1 MGCVPVRP
9 RSASLTQGP
18 LDVLI
23 TQSHGLKDASAAAL
37 ATWMQQRCAQRGLA
51 TFYQKGLCG
60 SVKLHGKSRR
70 LLRDA
75 FERCFCVAAAAVST
89 AAKYVDTAPLANEI
103 LWAEQHHKPVL
114 LVYDS
119 SKPIDLHFWE
129 ATWPPLF
136 QPVPMVARYYGK
148 GHEACAD
155 GFISTLQGVLSKD
168 AAEPAH
174 ESPEPQP
181 RPSDAPGG
189 FDVAT
194 WEGALDEFRTAQPI
208 DVLPSPEA
216 KGILRRRSESPD
228 RKRVAHK
235 DFQCPQEGLQEAIRY
250 VVKALP
256 EVAAGSDEAI
266 VELLCASVG
275 VSERLVAASLRH
287 LAARIGLG
295 HLCESLHEMQVWFM
309 IALRQ
314 HSDSVDVCTFAM
326 QCLDLSAEKISH
338 RQRLFSSSEVE
349 CLVSAI
355 RSYPSCQ
362 ALQRHGFSLLAQM
375 LDKSVTEIQQ
385 SSDEMLALPGGGL
398 TRIITRLGVAELAL
412 SALLIHSDDPMLF
425 HYVCVLLQRLA
436 PSSKE
441 VKVSAAQH

>member
-9 RSASLTQGP
+9 RPASLQTRGP

-23 TQSHGLKDASAAAL
+23 TQSHGLKDATAVAL

-60 SVKLHGKSRR
+60 SVKLQGKSRR
-70 LLRDA
+70 VLRDA

-89 AAKYVDTAPLANEI
+89 AARYVDTAPLANEI

-136 QPVPMVARYYGK
+136 QPAPMVARYYGK

-168 AAEPAH
+168 TAEQAH
-174 ESPEPQP
+174 ESPELTQPQ
-181 RPSDAPGG
+181 PSDASR
-189 FDVAT
+189 FDVAA
-194 WEGALDEFRTAQPI
+194 WEGALDELRTAQPI

-228 RKRVAHK
+228 RRRVSHK
-235 DFQCPQEGLQEAIRY
+235 DFQCPQEDLQEAIRY

-256 EVAAGSDEAI
+256 EVAARSDESI

-287 LAARIGLG
+287 LAARIELG

-326 QCLDLSAEKISH
+326 QCLDLSAEKIP
-338 RQRLFSSSEVE
+338 QRLFSSSEVE

-355 RSYPSCQ
+355 RSCISCQ

-375 LDKSVTEIQQ
+375 LDKAVTEIQQ

-412 SALLIHSDDPMLF
+412 SALLIHSDDQMLF
-425 HYVCVLLQRLA
+425 HYVCFLLQRLA

-441 VKVSAAQH
+441 VKVSAAQR